1 MPNTKFDFSGYA
13 TKNDLKCADGR
24 VIIKDAFKHQ
34 SGQTVPLVWQ
44 HLHNEPANILGHA
57 ILENREDGVYC
68 YALFNDTEAGQ
79 NAKSLVEHKDISALS
94 IHANQLKQKGA
105 DVLHGMIREVSL
117 VLAGANPGALID
129 NLSFAHGD
137 GSFVDDETEAI
148 IYTGL
153 EFEHAD
159 GVSEMTPETMLKMT
173 PEKMMRMMS
182 QMMSEMTPEMVLK
195 MSSEMPPEMVSKMVS
210 AMNSDNQIMMHA
222 ADAADNEKTLG
233 DVFDTFTEEQKNVVY
248 ALIAKAIE
256 GEDAEDDAGD
266 DNVEHGDSGEK
277 TIAEVFDTLTEE
289 QKNVVYAMIAHAVDG
304 EDLDHG
310 NDEGDVNM
318 KKNVFDNTTEQDN
331 AANTLT
337 HEQMGEIVG
346 DAQRYGSLK
355 ESFIAHATTYGFD
368 PISVLFPDAVSTN
381 VNGPETLKRVDTW
394 VENVLGESTHTPF
407 ARIKT
412 TVANITADEA
422 RAKGYVTGALTK
434 DEIIPLLK
442 RITTPTTIY
451 KKQKLDRDDMVDI
464 TDFDVVVWL
473 KNEMRGM
480 LNEELARVILIGDGR
495 SAAHEDKINETN
507 IRPIATDDTAM
518 YISRSIMPT
527 ATLADDMID
536 ELIRARKNYKGSG
549 SPTLFTSTD
558 FLTDMLLVKDTL
570 GRRLYNNVGELASVL
585 RVSKIV
591 EVEPM
596 NTATR
601 YVSPTQTN
609 NVLGIIV
616 NMKDYTIGADKG
628 GQVAMFD
635 DFDIDYNQYKYL
647 IETRVSGALTK
658 PKSAIVI
665 ERAGVIG

>member
-1 MPNTKFDFSGYA
+1 MGKPNFDFSGYA
-13 TKNDLKCADGR
+13 TKNGLKCADGR
-24 VIIKDAFKHQ
+24 TIIKDAFKHQ
-34 SGQTVPLVWQ
+34 NGQTVPLVWQ

-68 YALFNDTEAGQ
+68 RATFNDTEAGK
-79 NAKSLVEHKDISALS
+79 NAKQLVEHGDISALS

-137 GSFVDDETEAI
+137 GSYVDDESEAI

-153 EFEHAD
+153 EFTHAD
-159 GVSEMTPETMLKMT
+159 DSKPDGKTM
-173 PEKMMRMMS
+173 
-182 QMMSEMTPEMVLK
+182 
-195 MSSEMPPEMVSKMVS
+195 
-210 AMNSDNQIMMHA
+210 
-222 ADAADNEKTLG
+222 G
-233 DVFDTFTEEQKNVVY
+233 DVFE
-248 ALIAKAIE
+248 
-256 GEDAEDDAGD
+256 
-266 DNVEHGDSGEK
+266 
-277 TIAEVFDTLTEE
+277 TLNEE
-289 QKNVVYAMIAHAVDG
+289 QKNVVYAMLAKAIEDSDEKDDVPAEPVKHSATDTEKTVADVFNTLNEEQKNVVYAMLAHAIENTDD
-304 EDLDHG
+304 EDDLDHA
-310 NDEGDVNM
+310 NEEGDSNM
-318 KKNVFDNTTEQDN
+318 KKNVFDATANEDRSK
-331 AANTLT
+331 NTLT
-337 HEQMGEIVG
+337 HDQMSTIVA
-346 DAQRYGSLK
+346 DAKRCGSMK
-355 ESFIAHATTYGFD
+355 ESFIQHATEYGFD
-368 PISVLFPDAVSTN
+368 PISILFPDAVATN
-381 VNGPETLKRVDTW
+381 SNGPELLKRDDTW
-394 VENVLGESTHTPF
+394 VGVVMNEATHTPF

-412 TVANITADEA
+412 TVANITADDA
-422 RAKGYVTGALTK
+422 RAKGYVTGTLKK

-442 RITTPTTIY
+442 RVTTPTTIY

-495 SAAHEDKINETN
+495 TASDEDKVNELN
-507 IRPIATDDTAM
+507 IRPIATDDINM
-518 YISRSIMPT
+518 YIHRETVAIDMDI
-527 ATLADDMID
+527 DDVID
-536 ELIRARKNYKGSG
+536 QFIRARKNYKGSG
-549 SPTLFTSTD
+549 SPTLYTSTD
-558 FLTDMLLVKDTL
+558 LLTDMLLVKDTL
-570 GRRLYNNVGELASVL
+570 GRRLYANVAELASVL

-601 YVSPTQTN
+601 KVSDTQTN
-609 NVLGIIV
+609 KILGIVV

-658 PKSAIVI
+658 PKSAIVV
-665 ERAGVIG
+665 ERAGAVG